1 MESGFEF
8 VNKHAGGYQPG
19 TVTVVRTLEQ
29 EGGALQDFIISETK
43 QIGVENQV
51 PVLVLSLG
59 MDTKEF
65 AKCLALQESKAGI
78 ERLIKARLYVADKE
92 KETSFRDL
100 LKDLEQAVENIE
112 DELGLVII
120 DDIGSVIRGIPTK
133 ESPLDNSQLIS
144 LVNLAKKTRLPI
156 LVSDYENN
164 LETGY
169 PRPDEVVEIELLT
182 DLQKDVQAAL
192 YKGKDRKVTTDL
204 YENWRVFEAFLK
216 DRKHE

>member
-8 VNKHAGGYQPG
+8 INKNANGYVPG
-19 TVTVVRTLEQ
+19 TVTVIRTLDLEPD
-29 EGGALQDFIISETK
+29 ALQDFIVSETK
-43 QIGVENQV
+43 QVAVENQV
-51 PVLVLSLG
+51 PVLVVSLG

-65 AKCLALQESKAGI
+65 AKCLAFRESRDGI
-78 ERLIKARLYVADKE
+78 EHIVKTRLYVADKE

-100 LKDLEQAVENIE
+100 LKDLEQAVENTE

-133 ESPLDNSQLIS
+133 ESPLDNSQLVS

-182 DLQKDVQAAL
+182 DLQENVQAAL

-204 YENWRVFEAFLK
+204 YENWRVFEAVLK